1 MPILRA
7 FFLFLLLVGLHGPGQ
22 VRAQDQA
29 AEDPSQPASHDTP
42 PPAEEGVPDE
52 APASLEGKPLAPP
65 ADALSPYS
73 PDALVDMPYVY
84 PLLRMRLTP
93 EMRQEAP

>member
-7 FFLFLLLVGLHGPGQ
+7 FSLFLLLVGLHGPGQ

-29 AEDPSQPASHDTP
+29 VEDPAQPASHDTP
-42 PPAEEGVPDE
+42 APAEGGISAE
-52 APASLEGKPLAPP
+52 APALPEGKPLAPP
-65 ADALSPYS
+65 ADALSLYS
-73 PDALVDMPYVY
+73 PDALIDMPYVY

-93 EMRQEAP
+93 EMRQETP

>member
-7 FFLFLLLVGLHGPGQ
+7 FFLFLLLVGAHGPGQ

-29 AEDPSQPASHDTP
+29 AEAPAQPASHDTSA
-42 PPAEEGVPDE
+42 PAGEGAPVE
-52 APASLEGKPLAPP
+52 APASPEGKPLAPP
-65 ADALSPYS
+65 ADALSLYS
-73 PDALVDMPYVY
+73 PDALIDMPYVY